1 MSETPASPEHS
12 PSAAPRRH
20 HPLWSSALS
29 MGLATRRLVRMGLSL
44 MGAVLLLAAV
54 AWAVLLFQILPRIG
68 DWRQDVA
75 EPCLRAIIR

>member
-1 MSETPASPEHS
+1 
-12 PSAAPRRH
+12 
-20 HPLWSSALS
+20 

-75 EPCLRAIIR
+75 EQATRALGVTDRKSVV